1 MSEISNGDVCVL
13 VAGGGMAGLAT
24 ALALLAAGCEVHVYE
39 ESPDGFSP
47 SSEVGVPL
55 TEELQSFC
63 KQHGVDLVSVQLAAA
78 SSAPASGLCLGLPSM
93 LMPLLPHLF
102 LAVQDKRVTRSTGR
116 TVLADDGECVVQ
128 DDKQQD
134 FVSWDSLK
142 RCAKEAVGL
151 GFM

>member
-13 VAGGGMAGLAT
+13 VAGGGMAGIAT

-63 KQHGVDLVSVQLAAA
+63 KQHGVELVSVQLAAA
-78 SSAPASGLCLGLPSM
+78 PASGLCLCLPSM
-93 LMPLLPHLF
+93 LVPLLPHLY

-116 TVLADDGECVVQ
+116 TVLADDGECAVQ

-142 RCAKEAVGL
+142 RCAQEAVGL
-151 GFM
+151 GSM